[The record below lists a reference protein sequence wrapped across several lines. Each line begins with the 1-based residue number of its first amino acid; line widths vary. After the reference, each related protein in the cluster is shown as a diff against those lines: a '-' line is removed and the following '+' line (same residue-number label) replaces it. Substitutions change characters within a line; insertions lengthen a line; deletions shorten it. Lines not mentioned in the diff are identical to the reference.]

1 MPELY
6 INMSDKVMPVYQDYD
21 WTNPGPQIGS
31 IYKREVFSFQYGEA
45 GSTIVFRN
53 SSGRVTTGF
62 LPILDK
68 NGNDFFDRETE
79 KKMFTSCT
87 ALPYDT
93 VTINGASYVTFKFRR
108 SEEVYTAAGTRWGT
122 VAAGMRVACRS
133 DATGESHPDWK
144 LINFVER
151 STDGEWIPVTGD
163 GYQHGFVD
171 IGLNQGSTPSSISMY
186 GSW

>member
-1 MPELY
+1 MNELH
-6 INMSDKVMPVYQDYD
+6 INMSGVSIPVYKDFIEC
-21 WTNPGPQIGS
+21 NPNDQIGT
-31 IYKREVFSFQYGEA
+31 IYPREAFASSYGD
-45 GSTIVFRN
+45 GYSVIFFRN
-53 SSGRVTTGF
+53 SSGNITIGYIPVQYE
-62 LPILDK
+62 L
-68 NGNDFFDRETE
+68 DRETE
-79 KKMFTSCT
+79 KKLFTPCT
-87 ALPYDT
+87 TLPYNA
-93 VTINGASYVTFKFRR
+93 VTINGASYVTFKLRR

-133 DATGESHPDWK
+133 NATGDNHPDWK